1 MLYIGLI
8 FSLALLHCPHQS
20 IKQELPQ
27 LNIDFAMNAQLVLLD
42 DDSIIFQ
49 RFASIM
55 LGWSDTSSMH
65 IERYESI
72 SAVLTNG
79 KVLMI
84 GGANNRGILNS
95 TELHDPLSGTWTIVN
110 SMNDIRFLQAVS
122 VLLDGIVLVTGGED
136 ARVGPLN
143 TSELYDPS
151 TNMWTTDS
159 TQSDK
164 PLKIT
169 R

>member
-1 MLYIGLI
+1 M
-8 FSLALLHCPHQS
+8 SD
-20 IKQELPQ
+20 KKN
-27 LNIDFAMNAQLVLLD
+27 LNTVYLKRIHRHNYFY
-42 DDSIIFQ
+42 
-49 RFASIM
+49 

-72 SAVLTNG
+72 SAGLTNG
-79 KVLMI
+79 NVLMI